1 MSGKPRIVIFTGEG
15 KGKTTAAL
23 GMVMRAIGHR
33 LTAVVIQFLKNDA
46 STGELVALNR
56 LEVEV
61 FQGGK
66 GFVPSAESP
75 QFVMH
80 RLAAQ
85 ATLDHASAIIESDRY
100 DMIVLDEIC
109 FAVTKGLLE
118 EQDVLAALQK
128 ARAGCVLVLT
138 GRGAMA
144 SLSSQADTVSEVRCC
159 KHGYQAGIP
168 AQKGVEF

>member
-1 MSGKPRIVIFTGEG
+1 MIGKPRILLFTGEG

-23 GMVMRAIGHR
+23 GIVLRAVGHG
-33 LTAVVIQFLKNDA
+33 LAAAFIQFIKNDP

-56 LEVEV
+56 LDVEV

-75 QFVMH
+75 QFAAH
-80 RLAAQ
+80 RQAAQ
-85 ATLDHASAIIESDRY
+85 ATLAHASAIIESDRY

-109 FAVTKGLLE
+109 SAVAKGLLDE
-118 EQDVLAALQK
+118 RDVLAALQK
-128 ARAGCVLVLT
+128 ASAGCILALT
-138 GRGAMA
+138 GRDATDGLRA
-144 SLSSQADTVSEVRCC
+144 LADTVSEISCC
-159 KHGYQAGIP
+159 KHGYQAGIA